1 MDVSWIT
8 AADLQAALR
17 GRELSAVEV
26 LEAVIERSEAVNP
39 KINALALPLFDRARD
54 AAARADRA
62 LARGEGGPLC
72 GIPVTIKDSQWLA
85 GVRCAN
91 GSKTLE
97 DFVPR
102 ETCAAVTRLEDAG
115 AVIFAKTTCPEFSYL
130 GVTFSEIYG
139 TTANPWDLTRTPG
152 GSSGGAAAAVA
163 AGLGPLSLGGD
174 GGGSIRIPAAF
185 CGLVG
190 FKPSFGV
197 VPREPCFPAWK
208 TLVSYGPM
216 ARSVADARLMFQEI
230 AGFHSHDRHSTHAHD
245 DEDDPIALRGLRL
258 VASEDLGFA
267 PIDEDVR
274 AAYRQLLE
282 KLEAAGVELIF
293 DNPGLRS
300 SAKTW
305 ATTAF
310 ADAWVSDRE
319 ELEHRG
325 EILGQSTRASLE
337 FGGKFALEDYL
348 EAQYEREKIHR
359 AYARLFDRTG
369 AAALLTPTLG
379 CEAFGHG
386 HMWPPRIGDTEIEL
400 PWVDWGGFL
409 YDANLA
415 GFPACALPMGFG
427 DEGLPV
433 SLQVIAPRAF
443 DMRLLSIAERLEEAV
458 AWPGRYPDLAA
469 PEEAERPA
477 AMPMVDEVSV
487 EV

>member
-1 MDVSWIT
+1 MDVSWMT

-54 AAARADRA
+54 AATRADHA
-62 LARGEGGPLC
+62 LARGEDGPLC

-85 GVRCAN
+85 GFPCKN

-102 ETCAAVTRLEDAG
+102 ETCAAVARLEDAG
-115 AVIFAKTTCPEFSYL
+115 AVVFAKTTCPEFSYL
-130 GVTFSEIYG
+130 GVTFSEVYG

-152 GSSGGAAAAVA
+152 GSSGGAAAVVA

-197 VPREPCFPAWK
+197 VPREPCFPTWK

-216 ARSVADARLMFQEI
+216 ARSVADARLMFEEI

-245 DEDDPIALRGLRL
+245 DEDGSVVLRGLRL

-274 AAYRQLLE
+274 AAYGQLLE
-282 KLEAAGVELIF
+282 NLESAGVELIF
-293 DNPGLRS
+293 DDPGLRS

-337 FGGKFALEDYL
+337 FGAKRPAVRTDRRRGASDPDAGLRGL
-348 EAQYEREKIHR
+348 RPR
-359 AYARLFDRTG
+359 SRL
-369 AAALLTPTLG
+369 AAAHRRHRDRAAVGGLG
-379 CEAFGHG
+379 RFPLRCQPGRLPGLRPAHG
-386 HMWPPRIGDTEIEL
+386 VRRRR
-400 PWVDWGGFL
+400 
-409 YDANLA
+409 LA
-415 GFPACALPMGFG
+415 GFPTG
-427 DEGLPV
+427 DRAAGLRYAPPLDRRAAGGGARLAGPLSRSCRTREG
-433 SLQVIAPRAF
+433 
-443 DMRLLSIAERLEEAV
+443 
-458 AWPGRYPDLAA
+458 
-469 PEEAERPA
+469 RPA
-477 AMPMVDEVSV
+477 RRDAHRGRSLGRGLSKRRPSHP
-487 EV
+487 